1 MPSYVETTEKL
12 DLTYSDVYILVR
24 IQRGHGGGAL
34 TKETKEVASSSTH
47 VPAARFV
54 SLRSVVTEK
63 TLKSFHTEKS
73 LKSV

>member
-47 VPAARFV
+47 VQASRFV
-54 SLRSVVTEK
+54 SPWSVVTEK